1 MAQDATRIVTAAVLG
16 LMAAC
21 FADPPDVGTT
31 TAGSTGPEVPVPDC
45 GFRWCGVAD
54 GAHGI
59 DDQMAWAPIFIEGTS
74 NPVEGCVCMTEDAHD
89 ALTTGLAF
97 DCDTFTTDTTCNSQ
111 ANCTW
116 HTNALGS
123 GVDLCVPTTSGWF
136 GAWETVVTATKE
148 ACEDEATQQ
157 GFVELYP
164 DCASIQ
170 GGGACNGTTGCTWG
184 GGAGC
189 LVDGLTCPTAAISTP
204 IFDDETT
211 CPLMSDE
218 CPESDTSGGFS
229 GPWGV
234 DPREEIFCHTSTQC
248 EVTPALLNAVA
259 NDPYPML
266 DDDVRATLDEV
277 GGFTGF
283 VITGI
288 NVQQPTGELAFLLQL
303 EDDDL
308 VFEVNGMPLS
318 SELDLLS
325 AVDQVLA
332 DSFAIVKLRR
342 DGATVTITYTHP
354 LTFDE

>member
-1 MAQDATRIVTAAVLG
+1 MAHDATRIVATAVLG

-31 TAGSTGPEVPVPDC
+31 SAGSTGPEVPVPDC
-45 GFRWCGVAD
+45 GFRWCGIAD

-59 DDQMAWAPIFIEGTS
+59 DQFDNWEPILVSGTD
-74 NPVEGCVCMTEDAHD
+74 PVEECVCMTEDAHD
-89 ALTTGLAF
+89 ALTAGLAF
-97 DCDTFTTDTTCNSQ
+97 DCDTFTTDTTCNAQ

-170 GGGACNGTTGCTWG
+170 GGGACGNATGCEWG

-189 LVDGLTCPTAAISTP
+189 LVDGLTCETAAISTT

-211 CPLMSDE
+211 CALMSDE
-218 CPESDTSGGFS
+218 CPEADAS
-229 GPWGV
+229 GPWGL
-234 DPREEIFCHTSTQC
+234 DPRQEIFCHTSTQC
-248 EVTPALLNAVA
+248 EVTHDLLNAVA
-259 NDPYPML
+259 SDPYPML

-288 NVQQPTGELAFLLQL
+288 NMQQPTGELAFFLQL
-303 EDDDL
+303 QNDDL

-318 SELDLLS
+318 SELELLA
-325 AVDQVLA
+325 AVDQVLE
-332 DSFAIVKLRR
+332 DSFAVVKLRR
-342 DGATVTITYTHP
+342 NSATVTITYTHP
-354 LTFDE
+354 ITFDE